1 MAIPVREQRILAQRS
16 GNRCAFPNC
25 RRPLTAEDSPLDGA
39 VILGEI
45 AHIVAE
51 SLEGPRGDSPL
62 TLAERNKY
70 DNLILLCNV
79 HHQLIDDQPQTY
91 SIARL
96 QQMKFDHETW
106 VESTLGRGHNNGF
119 ASEATIYKRET
130 VYSTLLPVIRMPP
143 FIYGGA
149 CELSD
154 EHAVLTQILPLRQEE
169 MAPFVMRSGML
180 IAFQDLKDSE
190 NPFRNIVSAASCRR
204 FLTREWWDDPDRA
217 KWIMALLNRSLNKLT
232 GRRGL
237 RLDKRHSRYY
247 FQPAVAGQELIVEYQ
262 PLNQKR
268 SSRKVVWQPK
278 SRLTG
283 KGRSYW
289 YHRAVSLQFL
299 RSGAEEW
306 CLSIRPELHVTT
318 DGLNALSSEKIG
330 IRVTRKKSR
339 MFNHDLLG
347 EVQFWRDY
355 LSGSS
360 PRIIMSFGPK
370 QHLVIS
376 TTLMQGTV
384 TWPGIPEEHT
394 KPFKN
399 IEYIDD
405 LFSWAEFSELDQE
418 RERIDLDE
426 WEDDDNDDVFDE

>member
-1 MAIPVREQRILAQRS
+1 MAVPVREQRILAQRS
-16 GNRCAFPNC
+16 GNRCAFPGC
-25 RRPLTAEDSPLDGA
+25 CRPLTAGDSPLDGT

-45 AHIVAE
+45 AHIIAE
-51 SLEGPRGDSPL
+51 SPEGPRGDSPL
-62 TLAERNKY
+62 MLVERNKY

-91 SIARL
+91 PIERL
-96 QQMKFDHETW
+96 QQMKRDHELW
-106 VESTLGRGHNNGF
+106 VERILGRGHDDRF
-119 ASEATIYKRET
+119 DFETPMHKKETIH
-130 VYSTLLPVIRMPP
+130 STLLPVVRMPL
-143 FIYGGA
+143 FIYVA
-149 CELSD
+149 DCDLSD
-154 EHAVLTQILPLRQEE
+154 EQAVLTRMLPLRQEE
-169 MAPFVMRSGML
+169 MAPFIMRSGKL
-180 IAFQDLKDSE
+180 IAFQDLRDAE
-190 NPFRNIVSAASCRR
+190 NPFRNIVSSASCR
-204 FLTREWWDDPDRA
+204 LYPTREWWDDPDRA
-217 KWIMALLNRSLNKLT
+217 KWVVALLNRSLNKLT

-247 FQPAVAGQELIVEYQ
+247 FQPAEAGQELTVEYQ

-283 KGRSYW
+283 QGRSYW

-299 RSGAEEW
+299 RSGTDQW

-318 DGLNALSSEKIG
+318 DGLNPLSSEKIG
-330 IRVTRKKSR
+330 SRVTRKKSR
-339 MFNHDLLG
+339 MFNYDLLG

-360 PRIIMSFGPK
+360 PRIILSFGPK

-376 TTLMQGTV
+376 TTLMQGAI
-384 TWPGIPEEHT
+384 TWPGIPGEHT

-399 IEYIDD
+399 IEYVDD
-405 LFSWAEFSELDQE
+405 LFSWAEFSVLEDDQE
-418 RERIDLDE
+418 RTDLDE
-426 WEDDDNDDVFDE
+426 WGDDDNDDE